1 MFGDCSSS
9 TDSFLSF
16 KEFLELCL
24 FFLFSINKITST
36 IQIPI
41 IMIPIVIPAIPPP
54 LKDLDSNTDSILLST
69 VVICCC
75 VVCCCVVCCCVVN
88 CC

>member
-9 TDSFLSF
+9 TVSFLSF

-41 IMIPIVIPAIPPP
+41 IMIPIVIPAISLP

-69 VVICCC
+69 VV
-75 VVCCCVVCCCVVN
+75 VC
-88 CC
+88 